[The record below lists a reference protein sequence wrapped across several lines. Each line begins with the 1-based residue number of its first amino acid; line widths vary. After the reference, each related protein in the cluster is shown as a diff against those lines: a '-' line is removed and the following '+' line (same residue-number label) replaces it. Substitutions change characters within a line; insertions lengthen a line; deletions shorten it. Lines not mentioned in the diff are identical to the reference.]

1 MNLEEESPRALKF
14 PKTELR
20 QVHSRGWDTVSSP
33 FFTRLGNARVP
44 SVPLRTREGYL
55 MIGTVIA
62 IGVSAYGGFAIADY
76 NAKKSTTWAAVWW
89 KGVVVSLCFAGFGAI
104 THSMP
109 SCIEYDSGPN
119 GGCIQYDSEGPVGTA
134 EAKAQRIFFN
144 TVAGGTIGMALL
156 AVRCKREGVSIE
168 NYDG

>member
-1 MNLEEESPRALKF
+1 
-14 PKTELR
+14 
-20 QVHSRGWDTVSSP
+20 
-33 FFTRLGNARVP
+33 
-44 SVPLRTREGYL
+44 

-89 KGVVVSLCFAGFGAI
+89 KGDVVSLCFAGFGAI

-134 EAKAQRIFFN
+134 EAKAQRIFS
-144 TVAGGTIGMALL
+144 TLSL
-156 AVRCKREGVSIE
+156 EERSEWRCLQSGASEKGSLSRITTAEWT
-168 NYDG
+168 